1 VSRDEDIRRF
11 LTDAGYGHPEALQAA
26 LEVLY
31 AAGLTR
37 EGKQRMAEA
46 KLAPAREALSA
57 ALILTCAS
65 ASCLDEA
72 KGAPER
78 TRVPAEQRNH
88 CEICEGSNNQHAVD
102 AMVKRAKE
110 RKVARLVV
118 IGGSPSTREQ
128 LAAAL
133 KGRLELKAV
142 DGTMRRTA
150 QQAGEDM
157 AWADIVLIWGST
169 ELAHRVSMLYTR
181 GPASKARVVTVAK
194 RGIGALADAV
204 LKTLG

>member
-1 VSRDEDIRRF
+1 MSRDEDIRRF
-11 LTDAGYGHPEALQAA
+11 LRDAGYGHPEAMQAG
-26 LEVLY
+26 LETLY

-46 KLAPAREALSA
+46 KLSPAREALSA
-57 ALILTCAS
+57 ALILTCS
-65 ASCLDEA
+65 AAACIEEA
-72 KGAPER
+72 KGSPER
-78 TRVPAEQRNH
+78 RRVPAEERRH

-102 AMVKRAKE
+102 AMVRRARE
-110 RKVARLVV
+110 RGVGRLVV

-133 KGRLELKAV
+133 KGRIELKAI

-150 QQAGEDM
+150 QQAREDM

-181 GPASKARVVTVAK
+181 GPSSRTRVVTVPR
-194 RGIGALADAV
+194 RGIGALAEAV
-204 LKTLG
+204 QKTLA